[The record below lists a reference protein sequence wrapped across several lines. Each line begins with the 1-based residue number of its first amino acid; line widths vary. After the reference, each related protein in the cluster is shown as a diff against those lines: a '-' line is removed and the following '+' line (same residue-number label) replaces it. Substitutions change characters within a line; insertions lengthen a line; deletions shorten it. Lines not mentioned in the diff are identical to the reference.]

1 LDQETVR
8 ELAVTE
14 RIVFVGTL
22 GKVAVEART
31 EIEEKTLL

>member
-31 EIEEKTLL
+31 EMVEKTSL